1 MRKAVFEWV
10 SLVLAVL
17 ILGPVAGLMPAMLR
31 SPAGSGQTSA
41 LTSTTPLLGIFFS
54 LGALGLALVVG
65 MFGSKTVTRPMG
77 MACAGFTLIWVACR
91 FGRAEMIF
99 RESSSPTTSAWL
111 MALEAAI
118 LAIPAL
124 WVVTMV
130 QRPRPFDF
138 DDSLPTLSEVRTG
151 LIEGIRSLF
160 RDHRGLL
167 AVVAAAAGAVFGCAL
182 GSISLMKG
190 QCVFAGVLA
199 GIGAGCA
206 GGLVIAGLDSRPAL
220 APYLGLLLVAIA
232 APVFAIFTH
241 GAGLGTAAVTGDL
254 VPLGRLIPMDWIAG
268 MFLGVPWG
276 LSWVSGMVKDQL
288 VATS

>member
-1 MRKAVFEWV
+1 MRKAIFEWV

-17 ILGPVAGLMPAMLR
+17 ILGPVAGTLPAMLR
-31 SPAGSGQTSA
+31 SAAGSGQTSA
-41 LTSTTPLLGIFFS
+41 LTSTTPILGIVLA
-54 LGALGLALVVG
+54 LGGLALATVVG

-77 MACAGFTLIWVACR
+77 MACAGFVLVWVACR

-99 RESSSPTTSAWL
+99 RESTSPTNAAWL

-118 LAIPAL
+118 LALPAL
-124 WVVTMV
+124 WAVTIV
-130 QRPRPFDF
+130 QRPRPFEF
-138 DDSLPTLSEVRTG
+138 DEGILAIAEVRSG
-151 LIEGIRSLF
+151 LMDGLRAVA
-160 RDHRGLL
+160 RDHRALL
-167 AVVAAAAGAVFGCAL
+167 AVVAAAAGAVLGCSL

-206 GGLVIAGLDSRPAL
+206 GGLLIAGLDSRPSL
-220 APYLGLLLVAIA
+220 APYLGVLLVAIG
-232 APVFAIFTH
+232 APIFAIFKH

-276 LSWVSGMVKDQL
+276 LSWVSGMVKEH
-288 VATS
+288 VPATA

>member
-1 MRKAVFEWV
+1 MRKAIFEWV

-17 ILGPVAGLMPAMLR
+17 ILGPVAGTLPAMLR
-31 SPAGSGQTSA
+31 SAAGSGQTSA
-41 LTSTTPLLGIFFS
+41 LTSTTPVLGII
-54 LGALGLALVVG
+54 LALCGLALATVVG

-77 MACAGFTLIWVACR
+77 MACAGFVLVWVACR

-99 RESSSPTTSAWL
+99 RESGSPTTAAWL

-130 QRPRPFDF
+130 QRPRPFEF
-138 DDSLPTLSEVRTG
+138 DEGILAIAEVRTG
-151 LIEGIRSLF
+151 LMDGLRAVA
-160 RDHRGLL
+160 RDHRALL
-167 AVVAAAAGAVFGCAL
+167 AVAAAAAGAVLGCSL

-206 GGLVIAGLDSRPAL
+206 GGLLIAGLESRPAL
-220 APYLGLLLVAIA
+220 APYLGVLLVAIG
-232 APVFAIFTH
+232 APIFAIFKH
-241 GAGLGTAAVTGDL
+241 GAGLGNAAVTGDL
-254 VPLGRLIPMDWIAG
+254 VPIGRLIPMDWIAG

-276 LSWVSGMVKDQL
+276 LSWVSGMVKEH
-288 VATS
+288 VPATA